1 MYNKTPEDFVE
12 IEKLILKFKYYT
24 LYMVLFT

>member
-1 MYNKTPEDFVE
+1 MYNKTPEACVE